1 MPPRK
6 MDGFLLVARAQ
17 QGAGGRS
24 VKGNSQRLWP
34 PSTVLISNGPSNN
47 ILHARQANRVT
58 GPAFLVPHSHGGQAS
73 DGDDTNHE
81 FAQSW

>member
-6 MDGFLLVARAQ
+6 MDGFLSVARAQ

-47 ILHARQANRVT
+47 ILHGQT
-58 GPAFLVPHSHGGQAS
+58 GKQ
-73 DGDDTNHE
+73 GDWPCLLGAPFSRGTGLG
-81 FAQSW
+81 W